1 MENLFSPNPEILD
14 IEKQSSKVIIKYS
27 HLGEMFP
34 MLPQGFYF
42 LKNVF
47 DRLCK
52 TSGKLEKLH
61 SELGASYALAFV
73 DHIAAQFESQ
83 LAQLI
88 MMVLQ
93 GLWQC
98 FVRFN
103 FNY

>member
-52 TSGKLEKLH
+52 TSGKLEKDSISPSTLRFPGKFEARQAPGPWGGARRA
-61 SELGASYALAFV
+61 SGPGVGPQAPLGRG
-73 DHIAAQFESQ
+73 D
-83 LAQLI
+83 
-88 MMVLQ
+88 
-93 GLWQC
+93 
-98 FVRFN
+98 
-103 FNY
+103 